1 MTEFSD
7 VRRIV
12 QSSLAA
18 GAGQPSRRQ
27 VRHALG
33 DVGSLQTIGAYIDRA
48 MVELGPAARVQP
60 APRAVYEPLD
70 DDPLLRA
77 RALARR
83 RLAEDQRTMARHLGT
98 LMDSLRR
105 LAPLLPA
112 IQADLEQRARREAQ
126 ARGPIPFNQQT
137 FTPPAWRVALKH
149 LAGAE
154 AAALTQDAAALL
166 AQLDITRGGGPTP
179 DAA

>member
-1 MTEFSD
+1 
-7 VRRIV
+7 
-12 QSSLAA
+12 
-18 GAGQPSRRQ
+18 
-27 VRHALG
+27 
-33 DVGSLQTIGAYIDRA
+33 
-48 MVELGPAARVQP
+48 
-60 APRAVYEPLD
+60 
-70 DDPLLRA
+70 
-77 RALARR
+77 
-83 RLAEDQRTMARHLGT
+83 MARHLGT
-98 LMDSLRR
+98 LIDSLRR

>member
-12 QSSLAA
+12 QSSLEA

-33 DVGSLQTIGAYIDRA
+33 DVGSLQTIGGFIDQA
-48 MVELGPAARVQP
+48 MRELGPAERVQP
-60 APRAVYEPLD
+60 APMAVYEPRE

-83 RLAEDQRTMARHLGT
+83 RLAEDQRQMARHLDT
-98 LMDSLRR
+98 LMESLRR

-149 LAGAE
+149 LSGAE
-154 AAALTQDAAALL
+154 AAALAQDTAALL
-166 AQLDITRGGGPTP
+166 
-179 DAA
+179 DAVSPGQQVLPYQ

>member
-12 QSSLAA
+12 QLSLAA

-33 DVGSLQTIGAYIDRA
+33 DVGSLQTIGGLIDQA
-48 MVELGPAARVQP
+48 MRELGPAERVQP
-60 APRAVYEPLD
+60 APRAVYEPRD

-83 RLAEDQRTMARHLGT
+83 RLAEDQRQMARHLDT
-98 LMDSLRR
+98 LMESLRR

-149 LAGAE
+149 LSGAE
-154 AAALTQDAAALL
+154 AAALLKDAAALL
-166 AQLDITRGGGPTP
+166 AQVDMTLMCEPTESF
-179 DAA
+179 